1 MLNLTIPA
9 DQLPADAAV
18 FTQAGKFVA
27 AGHREECE
35 QQAISIG
42 GLYCWVVN
50 GQPVIRNDFE
60 REDNMSILAIPAGTR
75 IDNRDGRF
83 LDLAAE
89 FDELVA
95 DGALDQEQNVAA
107 KLLAELMTP
116 EQAAWEQAYSEKYGE
131 PFTGTERE
139 AIGPAGE
146 LYLVDDARQVIVVTT
161 PQAWAEKQVKRIEQ
175 AMADGDE

>member
-9 DQLPADAAV
+9 DHFPADAAV
-18 FTQAGKFVA
+18 FTQAGEFVE

-35 QQAISIG
+35 QKAEEIG
-42 GLYCWVVN
+42 GLYCWVDN
-50 GQPVIRNDFE
+50 GRPVIRTDFE
-60 REDNMSILAIPAGTR
+60 RANRASILDIPVGTR
-75 IDNRDGRF
+75 LDNRDGKF
-83 LDLAAE
+83 FSLAAE

-95 DGALDQEQNVAA
+95 DGTLDQEQNVAA
-107 KLLAELMTP
+107 ELLAEMMTP

-146 LYLVDDARQVIVVTT
+146 LYLVDDACQVIVVTT

-175 AMADGDE
+175 VMADGDE